1 LSSVRFYSPVGYSR
15 SLQAPWAPFAVVSLS
30 FELPFGNHA
39 AKGRL
44 TQAESTLSQSRIRS
58 RDLQR
63 VISQNVLDAADAVP
77 RAAAAVDRWEAAVAA
92 ARQTLDAAI
101 QRFQLGDVT
110 LIDVL
115 LTEQELTNDL
125 QQRIAGQQIYL
136 SALAR
141 LRFETGGLVG
151 FENEGTPAEALSFN
165 AGEFVA
171 PP

>member
-1 LSSVRFYSPVGYSR
+1 PFYSPVGYYR
-15 SLQAPWAPFAVVSLS
+15 ALKAPWAPFAVVSLS

-44 TQAESTLSQSRIRS
+44 VQAESTLTGSRIRS

-63 VISQNVLDAADAVP
+63 TITENVLDAAAAVR
-77 RAAAAVDRWEAAVAA
+77 RAAAALDNWEAAVAA
-92 ARQTLDAAI
+92 ARQILETTI

-115 LTEQELTNDL
+115 LTEQELTDDL
-125 QQRIAGQQIYL
+125 QQRVAGQQIYL

-141 LRFETGGLVG
+141 LRYETGGLVG
-151 FENEGTPAEALSFN
+151 FENEGMPNEA
-165 AGEFVA
+165 VT
-171 PP
+171 